1 MKINKEW
8 HWAHPMPKNA
18 SIEERIEWH
27 ITHFKNCKC
36 RGIPGKLLQEMK
48 KRKIKISNYGSA

>member
-8 HWAHPMPKNA
+8 HLSHPMPKHA
-18 SIEERIEWH
+18 STEERIEWH
-27 ITHFKNCKC
+27 IAHLKNCNC

-48 KRKIKISNYGSA
+48 KRKIKNQ